1 MVHKFLITRFLT
13 FITAFT
19 LSLVTLAE
27 PLLNGLAVHN
37 EFGRQ
42 QFIGAFYA
50 DTLSDN
56 YRDAILADENKRLEV
71 RVLAERISS
80 RGFKRMWIEG
90 MAINAGNSELSK
102 QAENMA
108 SFSNMLKVS
117 LKNGDIFSVSRSN
130 VVTVK
135 LNGVKLGEIDDPVF
149 FDLLLRTWIGPVPLS
164 STFRSDLLKAGT
176 INSEVLATFEAT
188 SPTPERIALIE
199 QRQGV
204 ATEEESL
211 DISDEPKA
219 VSISPPVGAPFGGV
233 VAISSPAPLG
243 EKPKAE
249 KKKADKP
256 AAAPAKETP
265 PAPAK
270 PPVQLVDSDDL
281 LEEEEEDTEFTAS
294 SLLSEQL
301 YISRLKRWLQP
312 YVKYP
317 RRALERNREG
327 TTRLAVRIGRDG
339 EVQSI
344 QVVEESGH
352 NLLDKEAT
360 EAIKR
365 ASPFPT
371 MPDEVKGDSF
381 SFTLPVIFIIQG

>member
-1 MVHKFLITRFLT
+1 MVHKLLVTRLLT

-19 LSLVTLAE
+19 LSFGALAE
-27 PLLNGLAVHN
+27 PLLNGLAIHN

-50 DTLSDN
+50 DTLSDS

-108 SFSNMLKVS
+108 AFSNMLKVS
-117 LKNGDIFSVSRSN
+117 LRSGDIFSVSRSN
-130 VVTVK
+130 VVTVE

-164 STFRSDLLKAGT
+164 STFRSDLLKAGV
-176 INSEVLATFEAT
+176 INDEVLATFEAT
-188 SPTPERIALIE
+188 SPTPERIAVIE
-199 QRQGV
+199 QRQGGT
-204 ATEEESL
+204 ATEESAEIEDKKTSV
-211 DISDEPKA
+211 
-219 VSISPPVGAPFGGV
+219 VSIAPPVGAPFGGTI
-233 VAISSPAPLG
+233 AINSPAPVN
-243 EKPKAE
+243 ETPKAE
-249 KKKADKP
+249 KKEEDKP
-256 AAAPAKETP
+256 TPKKETP
-265 PAPAK
+265 PPRAK

-317 RRALERNREG
+317 RRALERDREG

-344 QVVEESGH
+344 QIVEESGH
-352 NLLDKEAT
+352 SILDKEAMQ
-360 EAIKR
+360 AIKR